1 MTKSKIIESLKRKA
15 EKIHEDIIERKDPDP
30 VFRNDE
36 GKICERAI
44 RGRSPV
50 EFLPVEKRKELGMK
64 DDDFKK
70 ETR

>member
-36 GKICERAI
+36 GKIGRAH
-44 RGRSPV
+44 V
-50 EFLPVEKRKELGMK
+50 
-64 DDDFKK
+64 
-70 ETR
+70 